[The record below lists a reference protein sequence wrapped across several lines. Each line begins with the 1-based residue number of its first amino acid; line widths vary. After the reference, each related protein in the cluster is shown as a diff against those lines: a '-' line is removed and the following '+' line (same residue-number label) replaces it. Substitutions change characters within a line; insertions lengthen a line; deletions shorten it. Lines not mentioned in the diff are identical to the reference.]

1 MRPIV
6 RLAGAALFVTALTAF
21 VTWPQIGRLSSHLV
35 EHQDSYFSI
44 WRTSW
49 IAHAL
54 ITSPLDLFNANI
66 FYPARGTLAYS
77 DAVLLEGLLA
87 APLHWSHVSPV
98 LIYNLA
104 LLAGFVGSGI
114 GMFVLARY
122 VTGATGPALVSAAA
136 FTLAPYRIEHIMHLE
151 LQWAMWVPLTWWALH
166 RAVADSSWR
175 YGVLAG
181 VFFGLQALSCV
192 YYSVFLALTLV
203 VFVPLILV
211 YAGRN
216 ATGAIKPLA
225 LAFVVATVV
234 AGPYVWMYASAGQAV
249 GLRGINEVTKY
260 SAQPI
265 SYLAT
270 SASNIVW
277 GWTADR
283 WGDSELRLSPGLIV
297 YVLALISITG
307 RSRKWVLLYGL
318 TALLAFEL
326 SLGVNGIG
334 YHWLLEHLSP
344 LRGLRA
350 MARFGMLTSCALAM
364 LAGLGAQALIERG
377 GRLSQHQGAAMGAIL
392 ALMLI
397 DCANR
402 PLPLGSGD
410 IIKPSD
416 VYKVVRSGGP
426 GVVLELPVPHMNE
439 LPGFEAF
446 YSVWSVSHWHPL
458 VNGYSGYF
466 PPDYAQTLV
475 RMEAF
480 PSDAAMAR
488 LRAHNVRYIIVHN
501 AFMAPEKFTALMLRM
516 ATQKEFRPWGTFR
529 DPVGTSTLFVMEP

>member
-1 MRPIV
+1 MMRPIV

-66 FYPARGTLAYS
+66 FYPAKGTLAYS
-77 DAVLLEGLLA
+77 DAVLLEGLLT
-87 APLHWSHVSPV
+87 APLYWAHVSPV

-216 ATGAIKPLA
+216 AAGAIEPLA
-225 LAFVVATVV
+225 AAFVVATVV

-270 SASNIVW
+270 AASNRIW

-297 YVLALISITG
+297 VRARADQRHRTLAQVG
-307 RSRKWVLLYGL
+307 PAVRVD
-318 TALLAFEL
+318 
-326 SLGVNGIG
+326 
-334 YHWLLEHLSP
+334 
-344 LRGLRA
+344 RA
-350 MARFGMLTSCALAM
+350 
-364 LAGLGAQALIERG
+364 
-377 GRLSQHQGAAMGAIL
+377 
-392 ALMLI
+392 
-397 DCANR
+397 
-402 PLPLGSGD
+402 P
-410 IIKPSD
+410 
-416 VYKVVRSGGP
+416 
-426 GVVLELPVPHMNE
+426 
-439 LPGFEAF
+439 
-446 YSVWSVSHWHPL
+446 
-458 VNGYSGYF
+458 
-466 PPDYAQTLV
+466 
-475 RMEAF
+475 
-480 PSDAAMAR
+480 R
-488 LRAHNVRYIIVHN
+488 LRAVARRQRHRLSLAARSSVAASRAAGHGAFRHAHLVRARDARGTRGAGADRTGTPPVAASGRRHGRDSGVD
-501 AFMAPEKFTALMLRM
+501 APRLRESADTARQRRHHQ
-516 ATQKEFRPWGTFR
+516 AIGCVQGR
-529 DPVGTSTLFVMEP
+529 FVRVDLVWSWSCRSRT